1 MVYLYNYSYHQHQLY
16 MDPMCCW
23 STWSFWSQFFNSWP
37 GQSVG
42 PVLPLA
48 LLAHCITQK
57 TGVRQ
62 ELSNRHLSKLIS
74 CLAFD
79 PSFWLFGF
87 FSEVDNFMQRRTS
100 AEKKILNLVCMFLY
114 VPKRYMHPNGI
125 SKSTLVKLRRNT
137 LQEFT
142 SFPANVV
149 FSVPSP
155 FLKKKLSFGFGDDL
169 WKFGAT
175 RQSPIPQLVNRRGAS
190 EKSQAAKDWLVVMFF
205 LFHVDLIVYTTDSF
219 SNVYVH
225 M

>member
-1 MVYLYNYSYHQHQLY
+1 
-16 MDPMCCW
+16 MCCW

-114 VPKRYMHPNGI
+114 VLKRYMHPNGI

-155 FLKKKLSFGFGDDL
+155 FLKKNFHLVLVMICESLVPRANPQFLSWWIGVAPPKRVKLLRID
-169 WKFGAT
+169 
-175 RQSPIPQLVNRRGAS
+175 
-190 EKSQAAKDWLVVMFF
+190 
-205 LFHVDLIVYTTDSF
+205 
-219 SNVYVH
+219 
-225 M
+225 